1 MTKGKLIVLE
11 GIDGSGKATQSA
23 LLEKKLKD
31 EGKEVMHISFPD
43 YDSES
48 SALVKMYLSGQF
60 GKDPGDVNPYAAS
73 LFYAV
78 DRFASYRTKWKDF
91 YEKGGVVIAD
101 RYTTSNMVHQMTK
114 YDDKEEREKFL
125 SWLEKT
131 EYEELELPRPDLVIL
146 LDIPL
151 AISENLVRERAK
163 QGGSMDI
170 HEQHLDYL
178 KKCYD
183 AYQELVSLYGW
194 QKIACAENGSL
205 RRMEDIAEEVETQVN
220 HIISD
225 SRGEKVS
232 MGSMRTEVDI
242 DDLNFPHIWAD
253 GNESY
258 WFSKAWEILKN
269 QGLTSFSV
277 EDKAGEQKVKLL
289 AVSLGAMYLDFC
301 KVAFGEGDYYDSLYE
316 DVTCSY
322 FPENEITYLCGA
334 MEIDYPF
341 SIKET
346 LFQLEQ
352 EQRRN
357 ILSALEVELSLTEIC
372 LGMYFTS
379 MHQGTINNWLGIDA
393 EDDSNDYENYEWY
406 WDAIKHQTDQLTFFA
421 DFGDLMTAF
430 QWMQEGAYQ
439 IGHI

>member
-23 LLEKKLKD
+23 LLEKKLKE

-43 YDSES
+43 YDSDS

-151 AISENLVRERAK
+151 AISESLVKERAK

-178 KKCYD
+178 KKCHD
-183 AYQELVSLYGW
+183 AYQELVTLYGW
-194 QKIACAENGSL
+194 QKIACATDGSL
-205 RRMEDIAEEVETQVN
+205 RPMEDISQEV
-220 HIISD
+220 
-225 SRGEKVS
+225 GE
-232 MGSMRTEVDI
+232 
-242 DDLNFPHIWAD
+242 A
-253 GNESY
+253 
-258 WFSKAWEILKN
+258 A
-269 QGLTSFSV
+269 
-277 EDKAGEQKVKLL
+277 
-289 AVSLGAMYLDFC
+289 
-301 KVAFGEGDYYDSLYE
+301 
-316 DVTCSY
+316 
-322 FPENEITYLCGA
+322 
-334 MEIDYPF
+334 
-341 SIKET
+341 
-346 LFQLEQ
+346 
-352 EQRRN
+352 
-357 ILSALEVELSLTEIC
+357 
-372 LGMYFTS
+372 
-379 MHQGTINNWLGIDA
+379 
-393 EDDSNDYENYEWY
+393 
-406 WDAIKHQTDQLTFFA
+406 DAIIHD
-421 DFGDLMTAF
+421 
-430 QWMQEGAYQ
+430 
-439 IGHI
+439 